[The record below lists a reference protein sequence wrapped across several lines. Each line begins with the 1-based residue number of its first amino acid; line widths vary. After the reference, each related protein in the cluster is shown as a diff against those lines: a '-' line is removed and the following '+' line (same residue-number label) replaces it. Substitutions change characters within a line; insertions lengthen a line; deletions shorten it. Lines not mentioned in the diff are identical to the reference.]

1 MRPISSIAPAVR
13 PIAAVLAAVL
23 LAVLLVAVQAPAS
36 AQAAVRLVSHGRPA
50 TASSVQD
57 ASLSAANAVDR
68 RPATRWASAASDAQ
82 WLQVDLGRQTTVS
95 RIDLRWEAAYAKAYE
110 LQVSADGTT
119 WTTLASTT
127 TGTGGTT
134 STKVTGTGR
143 YVRMLGLQRATP
155 YGYSLWEFQVYG
167 TPGVTASPTPTA
179 SGAPT
184 ASPTPTATPTAS
196 PTKGVHV
203 TGTAGKW
210 QLTVD
215 GKPWLVEGV
224 TYGPPASQAATYMP
238 DIAAM
243 GVNTIRTWG
252 TDASSAQVFSAA
264 SANGIRVIAGLWLD
278 HGVDYVND
286 TTYKTNTLASI
297 RSTVATYRGNPG
309 VLMWDVGNEVMLD
322 QSETQRVAYAK
333 YVEQVT
339 QAIHAVDPDHPVTAT
354 DAWTGAWAYH
364 QRYAP
369 SLDLYAVNTY
379 NGIAGVRQAWV
390 SGGYTK
396 PYVVTETGPAGSWEV
411 QKDANGIPRQ
421 PSDTAA
427 AQAYTDAWR
436 AVTGHAGVALGAT
449 VFHYGVENDEAGVW
463 LNLRTNGLKR
473 LSYYAVEQA
482 YRGSVDRNTPPVVRS
497 LTASPSTGVAP
508 GAPVMLTAPAT
519 DPDGD
524 TITYQVF
531 ATSQYIDGN
540 GAMQQLAATSTGTGT
555 MRIAAP
561 AKPGVWKIAVYALDG
576 HGNVGI
582 ETTSV
587 KVG

>member
-1 MRPISSIAPAVR
+1 MRPIRRTTLAVR
-13 PIAAVLAAVL
+13 PVAAVLAAVL
-23 LAVLLVAVQAPAS
+23 LGVLLVAVRAPAS
-36 AQAAVRLVSHGRPA
+36 AEAAATLVSQGRPA
-50 TASSVQD
+50 TASSVD
-57 ASLSAANAVDR
+57 SSAHSAARGVDGNTG
-68 RPATRWASAASDAQ
+68 TRWASARTDAQ
-82 WLQVDLGRQTTVS
+82 WLQVDLGRTTTLS
-95 RIDLRWEAAYAKAYE
+95 SIGLRWEVAYAKAYK
-110 LQVSADGTT
+110 LQSSTDGKT

-127 TGTGGTT
+127 AGTGGTT

-143 YVRMLGLQRATP
+143 YVRMLGVKRGTGH
-155 YGYSLWEFQVYG
+155 GYSLWEFQVYG
-167 TPGVTASPTPTA
+167 TAVATPT
-179 SGAPT
+179 
-184 ASPTPTATPTAS
+184 PTPTATATPTAAPS
-196 PTKGVHV
+196 ATATATPATGVHV

-215 GKPWLVEGV
+215 GKPWLVKGV

-297 RSTVATYRGNPG
+297 KSTVATYRGDRG
-309 VLMWDVGNEVMLD
+309 LLMWDVGNEVMLG
-322 QSETQRVAYAK
+322 QGETQRIAYTK

-354 DAWTGAWAYH
+354 DAWTGAWAY
-364 QRYAP
+364 QKQYAP

-411 QKDANGIPRQ
+411 PADANGIPRQ

-427 AQAYTDAWR
+427 AQAYTDAWH

-449 VFHYGVENDEAGVW
+449 VFHYGIENDEAGVW

-482 YRGSVDRNTPPVVRS
+482 YRGSVDGNTPPVVQS

-508 GAPVMLTAPAT
+508 GDTVTITAPAT

-524 TITYQVF
+524 TISYQVF

-540 GAMQQLAATSTGTGT
+540 GAMQQLSATSTGTGIL
-555 MRIAAP
+555 RIAAP
-561 AKPGVWKIAVYALDG
+561 SKAGVWKIAVYALDG

-587 KVG
+587 KVR